1 MRAFSPG
8 QRYRECSL
16 QFICKYSEAI
26 PMNPA
31 INDQTL
37 LLQQAVQHA
46 ITTKTPLKIAG
57 GNSKAFFG
65 RESAGQLL
73 NVSTHQGIVN
83 YHPSELVLTAR
94 AGTPLSTLEQTLAE
108 QGQMLAF
115 EPPHFAESA
124 TLGGAIACGLSGSR
138 RPFTG
143 SARDFVLGCKI
154 INGKGEVLSFGG
166 EVMKNV
172 AGYDV
177 SRLMAGAMGTLG
189 ILLEVSLKVLP
200 LPAVELTTCFEL
212 TPADAINKMTALASQ
227 SLPVSGL
234 SYDGRMVYARLSGA
248 EKAVTASVKKIGG
261 EAAKIDSLFWR
272 NLNEQ
277 QHEFFQTP
285 MNVWRL
291 CVPPATAELA
301 LAGDW
306 FYDWGGGLRW
316 LKSEEPAQRIFAA
329 AEQAQGHALLF
340 KGKDRTGDVFQPL
353 SGKLQQLNK
362 NVKLAFD
369 PDGLFNPYRMY
380 KDW

>member
-1 MRAFSPG
+1 MAQYAIAVRVI
-8 QRYRECSL
+8 QRYSSDSL
-16 QFICKYSEAI
+16 Y
-26 PMNPA
+26 MNYPA
-31 INDQTL
+31 HDL
-37 LLQQAVQHA
+37 KLFLQQAVRDA
-46 ITTKTPLKIAG
+46 VAAKTPLKIVG

-65 RESAGQLL
+65 RESTGQLL
-73 NVSTHQGIVN
+73 RVNGHQGIVN
-83 YHPSELVLTAR
+83 YHPSELVITAR
-94 AGTPLSTLEQTLAE
+94 AGTLLSTIQKTLAE

-115 EPPHFAESA
+115 EPPHFSDSA

-143 SARDFVLGCKI
+143 SVRDFVLGCKI

-189 ILLEVSLKVLP
+189 VLLEVSLKVLP
-200 LPAVELTTCFEL
+200 LPAVEQIVCLEL
-212 TPADAINKMTALASQ
+212 NPDVAIKKMTSLASQ

-234 SYDGRMVYARLSGA
+234 SYDGQILYVRLSGS
-248 EKAVTASVKKIGG
+248 EKAVTASVNKIGG
-261 EAAKIDSLFWR
+261 EAEKVNSLFWQ
-272 NLNEQ
+272 NLTEQ
-277 QHEFFQTP
+277 RHAFFQNT
-285 MNVWRL
+285 MNLWRL
-291 CVPPATAELA
+291 CVPSATAQLK

-316 LKSEEPAQRIFAA
+316 LKSEESAQSIFAV

-340 KGKDRTGDVFQPL
+340 KGKDRSGDVFQPL
-353 SGKLQQLNK
+353 SGKLQQLNRNIK
-362 NVKLAFD
+362 QAFD
-369 PDGLFNPYRMY
+369 PDGLFNPNRMY

>member
-1 MRAFSPG
+1 
-8 QRYRECSL
+8 
-16 QFICKYSEAI
+16 
-26 PMNPA
+26 MNYPA
-31 INDQTL
+31 HDQTFF
-37 LLQQAVQHA
+37 LQQTVRDAVA
-46 ITTKTPLKIAG
+46 ARIPLKITG

-65 RESAGQLL
+65 RESTGQLL
-73 NVSTHQGIVN
+73 RINGHHGIVN
-83 YHPSELVLTAR
+83 YHPSELVITAR
-94 AGTPLSTLEQTLAE
+94 AGTLLSTIQNTLAG

-115 EPPHFAESA
+115 EPPYFADSA
-124 TLGGAIACGLSGSR
+124 TLGGTVACGLSGSR

-143 SARDFVLGCKI
+143 SVRDFVLGCKI

-189 ILLEVSLKVLP
+189 VLLEVSLKVLP
-200 LPAVELTTCFEL
+200 LPAVELTVYLEL
-212 TPADAINKMTALASQ
+212 NPDDAISKMTALASQ

-234 SYDGRMVYARLSGA
+234 SYDGQILYVRLSGS
-248 EKAVTASVKKIGG
+248 EKAVKVSVNKIGG
-261 EAAKIDSLFWR
+261 EAEKVDSLFWQ

-277 QHEFFQTP
+277 RHEFFQNT
-285 MNVWRL
+285 MNLWRL
-291 CVPPATAELA
+291 CVPSATAELK

-316 LKSEEPAQRIFAA
+316 LKSEESAQRIFAV

-340 KGKDRTGDVFQPL
+340 KGKDHSGDVFQPL
-353 SGKLQQLNK
+353 SGKLQQLNRNIK
-362 NVKLAFD
+362 QAFD
-369 PDGLFNPYRMY
+369 PDGLFNHNRMY

>member
-1 MRAFSPG
+1 
-8 QRYRECSL
+8 
-16 QFICKYSEAI
+16 
-26 PMNPA
+26 MNPA

-37 LLQQAVQHA
+37 LLQQAVQKA
-46 ITTKTPLKIAG
+46 LAAKTPLKIIG

-73 NVSTHQGIVN
+73 NLNKHQGIVN
-83 YHPSELVLTAR
+83 YHPSELVITAR
-94 AGTPLSTLEQTLAE
+94 AGTALSTLEQMLAG

-115 EPPHFAESA
+115 EPPHFADSA
-124 TLGGAIACGLSGSR
+124 TLGGTVACGLSGSR

-143 SARDFVLGCKI
+143 SVRDFVLGCKM
-154 INGKGEVLSFGG
+154 INGKGEILSFGG

-212 TPADAINKMTALASQ
+212 NPADAIGKMTELASQ

-234 SYDGRMVYARLSGA
+234 SYQGQILYVRLSGA
-248 EKAVTASVKKIGG
+248 EKAVTASVNKIGG
-261 EAAKIDSLFWR
+261 EVAKVDNLFWR

-277 QHEFFQTP
+277 RHEFFQNT
-285 MNVWRL
+285 MNLWRL
-291 CVPPATAELA
+291 CLPPATAELK
-301 LAGDW
+301 LTGDW
-306 FYDWGGGLRW
+306 FYDWSGGLRW
-316 LKSEEPAQRIFAA
+316 LKSEESAQRIFAV

-340 KGKDRTGDVFQPL
+340 KGKDRSGDVFQPL
-353 SGKLQQLNK
+353 SGKLQQLNRNIK
-362 NVKLAFD
+362 QAFD
-369 PDGLFNPYRMY
+369 PDGLFNPHRMY

>member
-1 MRAFSPG
+1 
-8 QRYRECSL
+8 
-16 QFICKYSEAI
+16 
-26 PMNPA
+26 MNYPA
-31 INDQTL
+31 HDQTL
-37 LLQQAVQHA
+37 FLQQTVRDA
-46 ITTKTPLKIAG
+46 IAAKTPLKISG
-57 GNSKAFFG
+57 GNSKTFFG
-65 RESAGQLL
+65 RESTGQLL
-73 NVSTHQGIVN
+73 RVNGHQGIVN
-83 YHPSELVLTAR
+83 YHPSELVITAR
-94 AGTPLSTLEQTLAE
+94 AGTLLSTIQKTLAG

-115 EPPHFAESA
+115 EPPHFADSA
-124 TLGGAIACGLSGSR
+124 TLGGTIACGLSGSR

-143 SARDFVLGCKI
+143 SVRDFVLGCKI

-200 LPAVELTTCFEL
+200 LPAIEQTVCLELN
-212 TPADAINKMTALASQ
+212 PDAAINKMTALASQ

-234 SYDGRMVYARLSGA
+234 SYDSQILYVRLSGS
-248 EKAVTASVKKIGG
+248 EKAVTASVNKIGG
-261 EAAKIDSLFWR
+261 EADKVDSLFWE

-277 QHEFFQTP
+277 RHEFFQNT
-285 MNVWRL
+285 MNLWRL
-291 CVPPATAELA
+291 CVPSATAQLK

-316 LKSEEPAQRIFAA
+316 LKSEESAQRIFAV

-340 KGKDRTGDVFQPL
+340 QGEDRSGDVFQPL
-353 SGKLQQLNK
+353 SGKLQQLNRNIK
-362 NVKLAFD
+362 QAFD
-369 PDGLFNPYRMY
+369 PDGLFNPNRMY

>member
-1 MRAFSPG
+1 
-8 QRYRECSL
+8 
-16 QFICKYSEAI
+16 
-26 PMNPA
+26 MNYPA
-31 INDQTL
+31 HDQTL
-37 LLQQAVQHA
+37 FLQQAVRDA
-46 ITTKTPLKIAG
+46 VAAKTPLKIVG

-65 RESAGQLL
+65 RESTGQLL
-73 NVSTHQGIVN
+73 RVNEHQGIVN
-83 YHPSELVLTAR
+83 YHPSELVITAR
-94 AGTPLSTLEQTLAE
+94 AGTLLPTTQKTLAG

-115 EPPHFAESA
+115 EPPHFSDSA

-143 SARDFVLGCKI
+143 SVRDFVLGCKI

-189 ILLEVSLKVLP
+189 VLLEVSLKVLP
-200 LPAVELTTCFEL
+200 LPAVEQTVCLEL
-212 TPADAINKMTALASQ
+212 NPDVAVKKMTSLASQ

-234 SYDGRMVYARLSGA
+234 SYDGQILYVRLSGS
-248 EKAVTASVKKIGG
+248 EKAVTASVNKIGG
-261 EAAKIDSLFWR
+261 EANKVDSLFWE

-277 QHEFFQTP
+277 RHAFFQNT
-285 MNVWRL
+285 MNLWRL
-291 CVPPATAELA
+291 CVPSATAQLK

-316 LKSEEPAQRIFAA
+316 FKSEESAQRIFAV

-340 KGKDRTGDVFQPL
+340 KGKDRSGDVFQPL
-353 SGKLQQLNK
+353 SGKLQQLNRNIK
-362 NVKLAFD
+362 RAFD
-369 PDGLFNPYRMY
+369 PDGLFNPNRMY